1 MNEAQA
7 ALPAPT
13 TPVAPLALHVR
24 RAAGPVVGRQV
35 ELGAIRQELAS
46 ARAGR
51 LTALTL
57 EGEPGIGKTRLLVA
71 AAEAAAAEGF
81 MPLAA
86 TADEEI
92 RGPFLLARGIFAS
105 PAVRGNGANGAREQ
119 FERVIDAISG
129 RDDPTL
135 DALSPDQKLLRV
147 FDLAAV
153 AIRALAESQPVA
165 LFVDDLQ
172 WADEDSVR
180 MLRYIVRTD
189 SDLPIFLGLATRA
202 EKLAEVSE
210 AVTLIADMERM
221 GMVRRLRL
229 ERFTQLET
237 TEFVQQVLGGKVNVS
252 SAATM
257 HAQAEGVAFIVEE
270 LARTYR
276 EMGMIQEVDGMWTLA
291 QNAARLLPSAVR
303 TLIQRRAARLP
314 DETKQD
320 LADAAI
326 LGRSF
331 SLKDLHSIKVRLGAD
346 EKDCSPTVLAES
358 LAPAVR
364 AGLLLEHAAGSPAD
378 YSFTHDQVREFA
390 AALLSAERRR
400 AIHTALVDMLT
411 AGGDPP
417 AESMSLLAHHALAAG
432 DEGRAVR
439 YSISAA
445 RAALDARA
453 AEEVLRIVDQGL
465 PAASAAQDRL
475 ALLTARDEGLGM
487 LRRSADRLEGL
498 AELAALA
505 EALGDSHLELDVK
518 LRRAAAL
525 RVSEDEDQ
533 AAELARSVREIAN
546 ARGDRAAELAA
557 CLELGQDLLR
567 MPLGESFSAPRE
579 VDLDA
584 AAEAFGRACELAE
597 ELGDVAAQAAA
608 LRELGVTSIARVRE
622 WYMEQVE
629 SGEVAAISARLA
641 AGETPY
647 EILADTPVASK
658 FDEAVT
664 RYERAIELFEQ
675 VGDRR
680 GVMSAIIARAYVSFG
695 IDIHLLGAAKRIE
708 EIRRLAAQMTS
719 LTRESER
726 AAVEAQMLYGVQ
738 VFARAKVVPD
748 LALSRGEEAHR
759 QARLLGDRSLEF
771 ATATG
776 LALTHLE
783 LGEVEQAERWLDRAA
798 EAAAI
803 DPTPLRSRQ
812 LDTARGMARAVAGDA
827 EGMREHLERSVR
839 LATEQGRPAARCEAL
854 ARLALEAA
862 LLGADRADEELLALA
877 ERSARDAKE
886 LMGVLPGHPPWG
898 AEADAALAQVALAR
912 GESEAAI
919 AAARSA
925 LGALRAAHFEDLF
938 LHIVLPAAR
947 VVLEAGTEE
956 EREMVRALPDDPGS
970 ADRAADDGR
979 GRSRAVVPRAHR
991 PGAVQAHRRVARRA
1005 ADGAGGGCRPGRRR
1019 RRRRLAPA
1027 LAAHRGADE
1036 SARSPPSSGWTRTP
1050 SRGGSQRCTRGSVC
1064 RRAGRRRP
1072 SHSERGWCEH
1082 ASSAGRPP

>member
-1 MNEAQA
+1 
-7 ALPAPT
+7 
-13 TPVAPLALHVR
+13 
-24 RAAGPVVGRQV
+24 VVGRQV

-51 LTALTL
+51 LAALTL
-57 EGEPGIGKTRLLVA
+57 EGEPGIGKTRLLLA
-71 AAEAAAAEGF
+71 AAELAAAEGF
-81 MPLAA
+81 TPLAA

-92 RGPFLLARGIFAS
+92 RGPFLLARGIFSSSGAAS
-105 PAVRGNGANGAREQ
+105 AHDGNEAQEQ
-119 FERVIDAISG
+119 MERVHDAISG

-135 DALSPDQKLLRV
+135 ETLSPDQKLLRV

-153 AIRALAESQPVA
+153 AIRALATVKPIA
-165 LFVDDLQ
+165 LLVDDLQ

-180 MLRYIVRTD
+180 MLRYVVRTD
-189 SDLPIFLGLATRA
+189 ADLPIFLGLATRA
-202 EKLAEVSE
+202 ESLAEVNE

-221 GMVRRLRL
+221 GMVRRLKL
-229 ERFTQLET
+229 DRFTQLET
-237 TEFVQQVLGGKVNVS
+237 TEFVQQVLGGRVNLS

-276 EMGMIQEVDGMWTLA
+276 EMGMIQEVDGVWTLA
-291 QNAARLLPSAVR
+291 RNAERLLPSAVR

-314 DETKQD
+314 DQTKSN

-331 SLKDLHSIKVRLGAD
+331 SLKDLHSIKLRLGAD
-346 EKDCSPTVLAES
+346 EEGCSPAVLAES
-358 LAPAVR
+358 LAPASH
-364 AGLLLEHAAGSPAD
+364 AGLIVEHPAGSPAD

-390 AALLSAERRR
+390 AALLTAERRR
-400 AIHTALVDMLT
+400 AIHTALVDMLI
-411 AGGDPP
+411 ANGDPP

-432 DEGRAVR
+432 DAVRAVR
-439 YSISAA
+439 FSISGA
-445 RAALDARA
+445 RAALAARA
-453 AEEVLRIVDQGL
+453 AEEVLRVVDQGL
-465 PAASAAQDRL
+465 PAASAAQDRV
-475 ALLTARDEGLGM
+475 ALLAYRDDALGM

-533 AAELARSVREIAN
+533 AAELARSVRDVAQE
-546 ARGDRAAELAA
+546 RGDRAAELAA

-567 MPLGESFSAPRE
+567 SPLGESFSAPSE

-584 AAEAFGRACELAE
+584 AREAFVRACELAE
-597 ELGDVAAQAAA
+597 ELGDAAAQAAA
-608 LRELGVTSIARVRE
+608 LRELGVISIAGVRQ

-629 SGEVAAISARLA
+629 SGEVAGIAARIA

-647 EILADTPVASK
+647 EILAETPVASK
-658 FDEAVT
+658 LDDGIAD
-664 RYERAIELFEQ
+664 YERAIELFEQ

-680 GVMSAIIARAYVSFG
+680 GVMSAIIARAYVSFA
-695 IDIHLLGAAKRIE
+695 IDIHMLGAARRIE
-708 EIRRLAAQMTS
+708 EIRRLTAQLTS

-726 AAVEAQMLYGVQ
+726 ASVEAQMLYGGQ

-771 ATATG
+771 AAATG

-798 EAAAI
+798 EAASLA
-803 DPTPLRSRQ
+803 PTPLRARQ
-812 LDTARGMARAVAGDA
+812 LETARGMARSVAGDA

-862 LLGADRADEELLALA
+862 HLGTDRSDDELLALA
-877 ERSARDAKE
+877 ERSAKDANE

-898 AEADAALAQVALAR
+898 AEASAALAQVALAR
-912 GESEAAI
+912 GDHDAAI
-919 AAARSA
+919 DAARA
-925 LGALRAAHFEDLF
+925 AIGALMTAHHEDLF

-947 VVLEAGTEE
+947 AVLEAGTEE
-956 EREMVRALPDDPGS
+956 ERGMAQGYLTTQAALIAQRTTDEEVRVRWFRGPIGRELSRLTGGLHGEQSVEPQGARPTVEVGEDDTSLLWLLIEG
-970 ADRAADDGR
+970 RTNREIAADLGIDED
-979 GRSRAVVPRAHR
+979 A
-991 PGAVQAHRRVARRA
+991 VARR
-1005 ADGAGGGCRPGRRR
+1005 
-1019 RRRRLAPA
+1019 LAEMYA
-1027 LAAHRGADE
+1027 KIGV
-1036 SARSPPSSGWTRTP
+1036 S
-1050 SRGGSQRCTRGSVC
+1050 SRGEAAVFAFREGVV
-1064 RRAGRRRP
+1064 
-1072 SHSERGWCEH
+1072 
-1082 ASSAGRPP
+1082 